1 MKTYQK
7 GVLALTL
14 ASLLTGGVALASSA
28 RHGGIR
34 VTDPVAMQN
43 LPTEAHNGSIQM
55 RGENEGAMAARAR
68 ISAAEAARIATTVY
82 PGKVVETQLGNE
94 NGWLIWEVTQQDA
107 QGREIQLKLDAGNGN
122 LLAAEFGDHEDGNYE
137 DHEDHED
144 HEDSDGDEGHHGE
157 HEDEAHERHG

>member
-28 RHGGIR
+28 GNGGIR
-34 VTDPVAMQN
+34 VTSPVAMQN
-43 LPTEAHNGSIQM
+43 LPTEARNGSIQVK
-55 RGENEGAMAARAR
+55 GENEGAMATQAR
-68 ISAAEAARIATTVY
+68 INVSEAARIATTAH
-82 PGKVVETQLGNE
+82 PGKVVETHLGNE
-94 NGWLIWEVTQQDA
+94 NGSLIWEVTQQDT

-137 DHEDHED
+137 DHEDS
-144 HEDSDGDEGHHGE
+144 DSDKGRHSE
-157 HEDEAHERHG
+157 HEDEIQEYHG

>member
-14 ASLLTGGVALASSA
+14 ASLLTGGVALATPA
-28 RHGGIR
+28 GNAGIQ
-34 VTDPVAMQN
+34 VTGPVAMQS
-43 LPTEAHNGSIQM
+43 LPTEAHNGSIQVK
-55 RGENEGAMAARAR
+55 GENEGAMAAQAR
-68 ISAAEAARIATTVY
+68 ISAEEAVRIATTAH

-94 NGWLIWEVTQQDA
+94 NGSLIWEVTQQDA
-107 QGREIQLKLDAGNGN
+107 QGREVQLKLDAGNGN

-137 DHEDHED
+137 DHED
-144 HEDSDGDEGHHGE
+144 SDGDEGHHGE